1 MIRDSLAPT
10 ALIAEY
16 FDKYIRYFF
25 SSNSNLQQINCNSTV
40 ENVSRL
46 NITVQSC
53 SLEKDYETLIQEI
66 KVKVTSRYTL
76 TMCAI
81 VGLASATSASAA
93 SISVSSFSAQFVGVD
108 LATATILSD
117 ADSNVVNTSVA
128 FVERIDLTAPGIG
141 FTTTPPSGPLE
152 TTSQS
157 TSQFLQATGAQVA
170 INANFFSDVAATP
183 SPEDL
188 LGLAVS
194 NGTVVSPQAFGSDD
208 AAASLLITKAS
219 AATISPAGSNP
230 IDLSN
235 VFNAVSGNQIVT
247 NGVDTSAITPTGA
260 PHDPFGL
267 DPRTGIGLS
276 EDGQYLYLIAI
287 DGRQP
292 GYSVGVTTSDEAALM
307 IDLGVFDGL
316 NLDGGGSTA
325 LVQSG
330 VGGSPD
336 LIDSPSGSFGVVER
350 LDGNNL
356 GVFASALPTPESS
369 TWVMMLAGFG
379 GLALLAGRRA
389 RALLSAA

>member
-1 MIRDSLAPT
+1 
-10 ALIAEY
+10 
-16 FDKYIRYFF
+16 
-25 SSNSNLQQINCNSTV
+25 
-40 ENVSRL
+40 
-46 NITVQSC
+46 
-53 SLEKDYETLIQEI
+53 
-66 KVKVTSRYTL
+66 
-76 TMCAI
+76 
-81 VGLASATSASAA
+81 VGFASATSASAA

-108 LATATILSD
+108 LATAKILSD
-117 ADSNVVNTSVA
+117 ADSSVVNTSIA
-128 FVERIDLTAPGIG
+128 YIERIDLTAPGIG

-157 TSQFLQATGAQVA
+157 TSQFLQSTGAEVA
-170 INANFFSDVAATP
+170 INANFFSDVAGTP

-208 AAASLLITKAS
+208 AAASLVITKTN
-219 AATISPAGSNP
+219 AATISPAGSTA
-230 IDLSN
+230 IDLST

-247 NGVDTSAITPTGA
+247 NGVDTSSITPTGA

-267 DPRTGIGLS
+267 DPRTGVGLS
-276 EDGQYLYLIAI
+276 EDGRFLYLIAI

-292 GYSVGVTTSDEAALM
+292 GYSVGTTTSDEAALM

-325 LVQSG
+325 LVQAGASG
-330 VGGSPD
+330 AD

-356 GVFASALPTPESS
+356 GVFASALPTPEPS

-379 GLALLAGRRA
+379 GLALLAGRRK
-389 RALLSAA
+389 LLTAGC

>member
-1 MIRDSLAPT
+1 MKA
-10 ALIAEY
+10 
-16 FDKYIRYFF
+16 
-25 SSNSNLQQINCNSTV
+25 
-40 ENVSRL
+40 
-46 NITVQSC
+46 
-53 SLEKDYETLIQEI
+53 
-66 KVKVTSRYTL
+66 TSRYTL
-76 TMCAI
+76 AMCAI
-81 VGLASATSASAA
+81 VGLASATSASAT
-93 SISVSSFSAQFVGVD
+93 SISVSSFSPQFVGVD
-108 LATATILSD
+108 LATATILSN
-117 ADSNVVNTSVA
+117 ADSSVANTSIA
-128 FVERIDLTAPGIG
+128 YIERIDLTAPGIG

-157 TSQFLQATGAQVA
+157 TSQFLQSTGAEVA

-194 NGTVVSPQAFGSDD
+194 NGTVVAPQSFGSDD
-208 AAASLLITKAS
+208 AAASLLITKTNT
-219 AATISPAGSNP
+219 AAISPAGSTA

-276 EDGQYLYLIAI
+276 QNGRFLYLIAI

-292 GYSVGVTTSDEAALM
+292 GYSVGTTTSDEAALM

-325 LVQSG
+325 LVQARA
-330 VGGSPD
+330 GGPV

-356 GVFASALPTPESS
+356 GVFASALATPEPS

-379 GLALLAGRRA
+379 GLALLAGRRT
-389 RALLSAA
+389 RLSAA

>member
-1 MIRDSLAPT
+1 MKI
-10 ALIAEY
+10 
-16 FDKYIRYFF
+16 
-25 SSNSNLQQINCNSTV
+25 
-40 ENVSRL
+40 
-46 NITVQSC
+46 
-53 SLEKDYETLIQEI
+53 
-66 KVKVTSRYTL
+66 TSRYTIAV
-76 TMCAI
+76 CAI
-81 VGLASATSASAA
+81 VGFASATSASATT
-93 SISVSSFSAQFVGVD
+93 IGVSSFSPQFVGVD

-117 ADSNVVNTSVA
+117 ADSSVVNTSVA
-128 FVERIDLTAPGIG
+128 FIERIDLTAPGIG

-152 TTSQS
+152 TTSQT
-157 TSQFLQATGAQVA
+157 TSQFLQSTGAQVA

-188 LGLAVS
+188 IGLAVS
-194 NGTVVSPQAFGSDD
+194 NGTVVAPQTFGSDD
-208 AAASLLITKAS
+208 AAASLVITKAS
-219 AATISPAGSNP
+219 AATIAPAGSNP

-247 NGVDTSAITPTGA
+247 DGLNTSAVTPTGA

-267 DPRTGIGLS
+267 DPRTAIGLS
-276 EDGQYLYLIAI
+276 EDGRFLYLIAI

-316 NLDGGGSTA
+316 NMDGGGSTA
-325 LVQSG
+325 LVESG
-330 VGGSPD
+330 AGGSPI

-356 GVFASALPTPESS
+356 GVFASALPTPEAS
-369 TWVMMLAGFG
+369 TWLMMLAGFG

-389 RALLSAA
+389 RLSAT

>member
-1 MIRDSLAPT
+1 M
-10 ALIAEY
+10 
-16 FDKYIRYFF
+16 
-25 SSNSNLQQINCNSTV
+25 
-40 ENVSRL
+40 
-46 NITVQSC
+46 
-53 SLEKDYETLIQEI
+53 
-66 KVKVTSRYTL
+66 KVTSRYTIAA
-76 TMCAI
+76 CAI
-81 VGLASATSASAA
+81 VGFASATAA
-93 SISVSSFSAQFVGVD
+93 GATTISVSSFSPQFVGVD
-108 LATATILSD
+108 LAKATILSN
-117 ADSNVVNTSVA
+117 ADSASVNTSVA
-128 FVERIDLTAPGIG
+128 FIERIDLTAPGIG

-157 TSQFLQATGAQVA
+157 TSQFLQSTGAQVA

-188 LGLAVS
+188 IGLAVS
-194 NGTVVSPQAFGSDD
+194 NGTVVAPQTFGSDD
-208 AAASLLITKAS
+208 AAASLIITKTNT
-219 AATISPAGSNP
+219 ATISSAGSTP
-230 IDLSN
+230 IDLSH

-247 NGVDTSAITPTGA
+247 DGLDTSATTPTGA

-276 EDGQYLYLIAI
+276 EDGRFLYLIAI

-330 VGGSPD
+330 ARGSPD

-356 GVFASALPTPESS
+356 GVFASALPTPEPS
-369 TWVMMLAGFG
+369 TWAMMLAGFG
-379 GLALLAGRRA
+379 GLALLARR
-389 RALLSAA
+389 RALLSCAG